1 VEEIQHFNGKEKK
14 VKISFVIACK
24 IFPNV
29 EIEDGWASEQVWW
42 RKSGLKQENNTDCV
56 VNLSSHI
63 WFIWYDVSFADK
75 WAIRNPGW
83 KERYKTV

>member
-29 EIEDGWASEQVWW
+29 EIEDG
-42 RKSGLKQENNTDCV
+42 
-56 VNLSSHI
+56 
-63 WFIWYDVSFADK
+63 
-75 WAIRNPGW
+75 
-83 KERYKTV
+83 